1 MATIIMWFFE
11 IPVGTTPV
19 PTVKMVVVNYDLYNL
34 KQKRLSQISTEK
46 EEIMWVCSDF
56 LKEKR

>member
-1 MATIIMWFFE
+1 MATIIKWFFE